1 MQVQAS
7 RIPVVAILGSVRP
20 GNYTAMALAI
30 VADEIGKITE
40 IDFNIIDP
48 AKIELPLP
56 GMGKGSPDLKLL
68 QNMVSEAAGI
78 LLATPEYHGSYSS
91 VMKLVIENL
100 GFPNALSGK
109 PVALLGV
116 AAGRIGAI
124 KALEHLRS
132 VCSHVGAIVLPGP
145 ISVAGVQQVF
155 DEQGNCLNPGVEKE
169 IRSLSGKL
177 VEYIQQHH
185 CPEISLEEIVRQG
198 SAVAWAPSTR

>member
-30 VADEIGKITE
+30 VADEIGKISE